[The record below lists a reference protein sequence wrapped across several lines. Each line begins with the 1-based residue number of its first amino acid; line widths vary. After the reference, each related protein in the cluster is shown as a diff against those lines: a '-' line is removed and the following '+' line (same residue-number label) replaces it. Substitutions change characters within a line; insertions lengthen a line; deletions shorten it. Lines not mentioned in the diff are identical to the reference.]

1 MQAQIK
7 LGRIFGIAIGLHY
20 SWLILALLVVLSL
33 AGQFRAVNPMWG
45 APVIWI
51 IAIITALLFFASILL
66 HELSHAA
73 VAKARGLPVSSI
85 TLFALG
91 GVALIEKESADAAT
105 EFWMGIVGPI
115 TSFLIG
121 VVCLSLAWTTGW
133 TPSAVPLSPLPAM
146 LMWLGY
152 INIALAVFNLI
163 PGFPLDGGRVLRA
176 IVWWITGDATRATR
190 TAALVGQFVAF
201 SFIVLGLF
209 RFFGGEGFGG
219 LWMTL
224 IGWFLLD
231 AARAS
236 YAQVE
241 MTESL
246 NGVHVQEV
254 MALDCP
260 VVDANSNI
268 QTFVDEHLLRSGRR
282 CFVVEEQGR
291 LVGLITPHEVKGI
304 ERALWP
310 ITTLDKAMRPL
321 NQLHAVA
328 PDTPITEALAV
339 MGREDVNQ
347 LPVVSGDHLAGIISR
362 GNIMRMLRTRA
373 DLHV

>member
-45 APVIWI
+45 APVIWV

-121 VVCLSLAWTTGW
+121 VVCLGLAWTTGW
-133 TPSAVPLSPLPAM
+133 TPSAAPPSPLPAM

-231 AARAS
+231 ASRAS

-241 MTESL
+241 LTESL
-246 NGVHVQEV
+246 NGVNVQQV

>member
-33 AGQFRAVNPMWG
+33 ADQFRAVNPMWG
-45 APVIWI
+45 ATVIWT

-73 VAKARGLPVSSI
+73 VAKARGLPVHSI

-91 GVALIEKESADAAT
+91 GVSLIEKESSDAGT
-105 EFWMGIVGPI
+105 EFWMGIAGPI

-121 VVCLSLAWTTGW
+121 LVCLILAWITGW
-133 TPSAVPLSPLPAM
+133 TPAAMPPGPLTAM

-163 PGFPLDGGRVLRA
+163 PGYPLDGGRVLRA
-176 IVWWITGDATRATR
+176 IVWWLTGNSTRATR
-190 TAALVGQFVAF
+190 VAALVGQFVAF
-201 SFIVLGLF
+201 SFIVVGLF
-209 RFFGGEGFGG
+209 RFFGGAGFGG

-241 MTESL
+241 MTETM
-246 NGVHVQEV
+246 NGVNVQDV

-291 LVGLITPHEVKGI
+291 IVGLITPHEVKGI
-304 ERALWP
+304 DRALWP
-310 ITTLDKAMRPL
+310 ITTVDKAMRPL
-321 NQLHAVA
+321 NRLHAVA

-347 LPVVSGDHLAGIISR
+347 LPVVSGGHLAGIISR
-362 GNIMRMLRTRA
+362 GNILRMLRTRA
-373 DLHV
+373 DLQV

>member
-33 AGQFRAVNPMWG
+33 ADQFRVVTPMWG

-51 IAIITALLFFASILL
+51 IAFITALLFFASILL

-133 TPSAVPLSPLPAM
+133 TPPAVPPSPLPAM

-152 INIALAVFNLI
+152 INIALAV
-163 PGFPLDGGRVLRA
+163 GGSRVTQPALRGRQR
-176 IVWWITGDATRATR
+176 WWASLSHLALSSL
-190 TAALVGQFVAF
+190 ASFASSAVKALVAYG
-201 SFIVLGLF
+201 
-209 RFFGGEGFGG
+209 
-219 LWMTL
+219 
-224 IGWFLLD
+224 
-231 AARAS
+231 
-236 YAQVE
+236 
-241 MTESL
+241 
-246 NGVHVQEV
+246 
-254 MALDCP
+254 
-260 VVDANSNI
+260 
-268 QTFVDEHLLRSGRR
+268 
-282 CFVVEEQGR
+282 
-291 LVGLITPHEVKGI
+291 
-304 ERALWP
+304 
-310 ITTLDKAMRPL
+310 
-321 NQLHAVA
+321 
-328 PDTPITEALAV
+328 
-339 MGREDVNQ
+339 
-347 LPVVSGDHLAGIISR
+347 
-362 GNIMRMLRTRA
+362 
-373 DLHV
+373 

>member
-133 TPSAVPLSPLPAM
+133 TPPAVPPSPLPAM

-321 NQLHAVA
+321 NQLHAVG

-347 LPVVSGDHLAGIISR
+347 LPVVSDGHLAGIISR
-362 GNIMRMLRTRA
+362 GNIMRVLRTRSE
-373 DLHV
+373 LHV